1 MKAIF
6 LFAAAALVAPSVAV
20 AGTSGDEDGQKDKMI
35 CKAQKE
41 TGSRL
46 GGKKICMTRAQWDE
60 HRRNTQADI
69 ERSQTQ
75 QVNKQGS

>member
-1 MKAIF
+1 MKAIY
-6 LFAAAALVAPSVAV
+6 LLAACALTAPSAAM
-20 AGTSGDEDGQKDKMI
+20 AGAGDADKSDKMI
-35 CKAQKE
+35 CKTQKE

-46 GGKKICMTRAQWDE
+46 GGKKICMTKSQWDE